1 MNKKLLFVIY
11 ILSCAGGWGMCKI
24 PSICRANITHQL
36 FSKLPSIMMH
46 TVFNKRTLCLGSSI
60 CAGAFLKVSI
70 DATICKRDKL
80 VAQLEQACQALKASE
95 ESQACQA
102 LKASKE
108 SQACQALK
116 ASKESQACQACQASE
131 EYRVYLYKILDH
143 SKDLTDSF
151 KNGIAVSILAQP
163 IARAWNLPRFMHMGT
178 IGLSLLDP
186 MDKLIKLGKEIHEI
200 DCALKGI
207 KKANST
213 KQKE

>member
-11 ILSCAGGWGMCKI
+11 VLSYASSWGMCKI
-24 PSICRANITHQL
+24 PSICSANITHQL
-36 FSKLPSIMMH
+36 FSTLPSIMMR
-46 TVFNKRTLCLGSSI
+46 TVFNKRILCLGSSI
-60 CAGAFLKVSI
+60 CAGVFLRKSI
-70 DATICKRDKL
+70 KETICKRDKL
-80 VAQLEQACQALKASE
+80 VAQLEQACQAIKAQKKSTASE
-95 ESQACQA
+95 EDQDI
-102 LKASKE
+102 KAQKE
-108 SQACQALK
+108 
-116 ASKESQACQACQASE
+116 
-131 EYRVYLYKILDH
+131 YLYKILDH

-207 KKANST
+207 KKANPT
-213 KQKE
+213 KPKE